1 MVAATKS
8 TSLRDSL
15 FAPEAL
21 TPEAI
26 AQVPLP
32 PSERDFQVFELV
44 AIDGASTRQAAAEF
58 GVSQSRIVQIR
69 RHVAEWMGA
78 EVPPTPRLTPI
89 QRLRV
94 AAEIAER
101 RADHLYSQAMEG
113 WRASQHPQTSICRG
127 SSGNETR
134 TTRERHGDWR
144 YLMAA
149 MRIAERRMHLSG
161 TIRKVI
167 ADAREGEALAEPARG
182 VAQAYKAPTSGRGVG
197 QADETGRNDVR
208 GNCTLTNGQGFEGSE
223 SEAPAEPQATNPPVR
238 ACSHNEADS
247 GNGQSAAAVAVDAT
261 DCQDEVCND
270 IENRRREFLAAL
282 RDDAAPVQPPFTD
295 AGGMLLD
302 SSELQSANGCAS
314 ATALLGEPPVGP
326 RRPLSRKERRARQRI
341 LERKLRKAK

>member
-15 FAPEAL
+15 FTPEAL

-78 EVPPTPRLTPI
+78 EVPETPRLTPI

-94 AAEIAER
+94 AADIAER
-101 RADHLYSQAMEG
+101 RADHLYSKAMDG
-113 WRASQHPQTSICRG
+113 WRASQQPQTSICRG
-127 SSGNETR
+127 SLGNQTQ
-134 TTRERHGDWR
+134 TTRERHGDPR
-144 YLMAA
+144 YLWAA
-149 MRIAERRMHLSG
+149 MRITERQMHLAG

-167 ADAREGEALAEPARG
+167 ADAREGEA
-182 VAQAYKAPTSGRGVG
+182 
-197 QADETGRNDVR
+197 
-208 GNCTLTNGQGFEGSE
+208 
-223 SEAPAEPQATNPPVR
+223 PAEPGVQGSGFRVQEDDALANQDRLELVNDHPVR
-238 ACSHNEADS
+238 ACSHNETVA
-247 GNGQSAAAVAVDAT
+247 GNGHPAVANAADAT
-261 DCQDEVCND
+261 DCHDEVSGEL
-270 IENRRREFLAAL
+270 ENRRREFLAAL
-282 RDDAAPVQPPFTD
+282 RDDSAPVQPPFTD

-302 SSELQSANGCAS
+302 SSEMETTNGHAS
-314 ATALLGEPPVGP
+314 ATALFGEPGQATS
-326 RRPLSRKERRARQRI
+326 RPLSRKERRARQRI

>member
-15 FAPEAL
+15 FTPEAL
-21 TPEAI
+21 G
-26 AQVPLP
+26 QVPLP

-113 WRASQHPQTSICRG
+113 WRASQQPQTSICRG
-127 SSGNETR
+127 SLGNETQ
-134 TTRERHGDWR
+134 TTRERNGECR
-144 YLMAA
+144 YLLAA
-149 MRIAERRMHLSG
+149 MRITERQMHLAG
-161 TIRKVI
+161 TIRKVMSDAEDGSRFNVQGSKSGEQD
-167 ADAREGEALAEPARG
+167 ADVGGEDAE
-182 VAQAYKAPTSGRGVG
+182 
-197 QADETGRNDVR
+197 
-208 GNCTLTNGQGFEGSE
+208 
-223 SEAPAEPQATNPPVR
+223 NPPVR
-238 ACSHNEADS
+238 ACSHNEAVAA
-247 GNGQSAAAVAVDAT
+247 NGHPAALASVDAT
-261 DCQDEVCND
+261 DCQDEVSSEL
-270 IENRRREFLAAL
+270 ENRRREFLAAL
-282 RDDAAPVQPPFTD
+282 HNDAAPVHSLLAD

-302 SSELQSANGCAS
+302 SSEMQPINSHAS
-314 ATALLGEPPVGP
+314 TTALLDQPVAAP
-326 RRPLSRKERRARQRI
+326 ARPLSRKERRARQRL